1 MSDRRSRPATL
12 RRRDLHRWPVG
23 VALAA
28 LLLVA
33 IAVGVADLPRE
44 GTSLPA
50 IAKHALSIAQPKWD
64 TTEVVSEVVYG
75 TRGFDTFGETMLLVA
90 AIVSVMTLARSREG
104 RSEYVGESEAGER
117 EQAAQDPGDPGDQ
130 GEQDDSEQAEEAE
143 EHGGEPYLDPDSLPI
158 GSRKADASEG
168 MSVVLRTA
176 ARPAALILS
185 IAGVYLAAWGYT
197 PGGGLPAG
205 VIVTGVVILVYVA
218 FGRHVIRPLVR
229 PTVLEPVEM
238 LAGLA
243 IGGVG
248 LVGLVEH
255 GSLFANW
262 LPFAEPQTI
271 FAGGN
276 QQLYSALEL
285 VEVAVSLTIAVFAL
299 LGMGHDWAPD
309 DEEEDESEE

>member
-1 MSDRRSRPATL
+1 MDERTSPPATL

-23 VALAA
+23 LALTAMLAVAF
-28 LLLVA
+28 V
-33 IAVGVADLPRE
+33 VGFLDLPRE

-50 IAKHALSIAQPKWD
+50 IARHALAIAQPKWH

-75 TRGFDTFGETMLLVA
+75 TRGFDTFGETMLLIA
-90 AIVSVMTLARSREG
+90 AVVSVMTLARSREG
-104 RSEYVGESEAGER
+104 RLEYVGESEAGER
-117 EQAAQDPGDPGDQ
+117 EQRSQDPGDQ
-130 GEQDDSEQAEEAE
+130 GPPDESEQAEEAE
-143 EHGGEPYLDPDSLPI
+143 EHGAEPYPDPDSLPI

-168 MSVVLRTA
+168 MSLVVRTA
-176 ARPAALILS
+176 AFPAAVIL
-185 IAGVYLAAWGYT
+185 AVTGVYLAAWGYT

-218 FGRHVIRPLVR
+218 FGRRVIRPLVR

-238 LAGLA
+238 LAGVA
-243 IGGVG
+243 IGIVG
-248 LVGLVEH
+248 LVGLIQH

-271 FAGGN
+271 LAGGN

-309 DEEEDESEE
+309 DEEQDESEE